1 MTETAVWIMIFF
13 TGRAMEGK
21 VAGFGEEG
29 RCSAGETLNC
39 MVLSLAGRFIQN
51 RVGSLL
57 FEGCPLP
64 LGGVGVELCQTV
76 SGMSDWADRERTL
89 TLPES

>member
-1 MTETAVWIMIFF
+1 
-13 TGRAMEGK
+13 
-21 VAGFGEEG
+21 
-29 RCSAGETLNC
+29 